1 MTQKKVK
8 DTKHNKHNNKG
19 YIKIVFV
26 IVFIFISFLIIKN
39 KSIKRNYQTTQ
50 LIINNENITDK
61 LQNSMITENNQIY
74 MSYNDVKLFLD
85 ESLYTEDNTDLI
97 ITASDRKIAVMDAQ
111 NQTLK
116 INGSNVEAK
125 NIIIKKDE
133 KVYIAISE
141 LKSVY
146 NYEIEKI
153 DETNT
158 ITIDSLNK
166 KCVKAYAKK
175 NIKVKREKKMM
186 SSSVDKVKKG
196 NWVYFI
202 NEENG
207 YAKVRTQKGIIG
219 YVKLK
224 ALNNYVNEREDFS
237 LESKVFK
244 EDNSI
249 TKDISKEDISS
260 FEKRQNI
267 INLIL
272 QEAIKNDKMYVQIS
286 YNGEENANYERFK
299 IEIVPILKEC
309 GIETKV

>member
-1 MTQKKVK
+1 M
-8 DTKHNKHNNKG
+8 
-19 YIKIVFV
+19 
-26 IVFIFISFLIIKN
+26 FILISFFIIKN

-61 LQNSMITENNQIY
+61 LQNSMIIENNQIY

-125 NIIIKKDE
+125 DIIIKKDE